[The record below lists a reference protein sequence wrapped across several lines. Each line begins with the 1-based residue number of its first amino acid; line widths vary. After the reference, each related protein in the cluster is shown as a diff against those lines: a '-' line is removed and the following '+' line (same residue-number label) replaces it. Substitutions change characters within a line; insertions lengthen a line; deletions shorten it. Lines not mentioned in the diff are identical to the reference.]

1 MIALDGRAPRYT
13 ARLVALTRF
22 GLAISLIT
30 SCMAQDRKPETVD
43 SKPAESKPSTE
54 SNSKAV
60 PAAAAEGQAAQQR
73 LQLNLLG
80 QTDTASGESR
90 RNENLQFSLIDT
102 NTMRE
107 MNARVGTTA
116 TMIEPSQP
124 ERSYF
129 GSEYGRPPTIAP
141 HLPAGRDSRKRDA

>member
-22 GLAISLIT
+22 ALATSLIT

-43 SKPAESKPSTE
+43 SKPVESKPSTE
-54 SNSKAV
+54 SKSKAA
-60 PAAAAEGQAAQQR
+60 PAAGAEGQAAQQR

-90 RNENLQFSLIDT
+90 RNEKVQFSLIET
-102 NTMRE
+102 KTKRE
-107 MNARVGTTA
+107 KNARIGNTA
-116 TMIEPSQP
+116 AVIQQ
-124 ERSYF
+124 F
-129 GSEYGRPPTIAP
+129 
-141 HLPAGRDSRKRDA
+141 